1 MTFPGKRLGYP
12 PNRSQFHNYIS
23 AGKALNTQETK
34 AQDPQH
40 SSTGCGCQPTD
51 EEMLRS
57 LDAVIDG
64 FAKTDGALIPILQT
78 AQNLFGYLPVE
89 VLKHISLR
97 LKISYSEVTG
107 VVSFYSFFS
116 TVPRGKHVIRVCLGT
131 ACYVRGGKEVLE
143 AFKKNLKI
151 NVGET
156 TPDRMFSLE
165 VGRCFGACG
174 LAPVAMIDEDVHQRV
189 KSAKIREMISQYQH
203 EGEDVKEAR

>member
-1 MTFPGKRLGYP
+1 
-12 PNRSQFHNYIS
+12 
-23 AGKALNTQETK
+23 LNIQETK
-34 AQDPQH
+34 TQDPQRSA
-40 SSTGCGCQPTD
+40 SSVPCQPTD
-51 EEMLRS
+51 EELIRS

-78 AQNLFGYLPVE
+78 AQNLFGYLPKS

-97 LKISYSEVTG
+97 LKVPYSEVTG
-107 VVSFYSFFS
+107 VVTFYSFFS
-116 TVPRGKHVIRVCLGT
+116 TVPRGKHVVRVCLGT

-174 LAPVAMIDEDVHQRV
+174 LAPVAMIDDDVHQRV
-189 KSAKIREMISQYQH
+189 KSAKIRDIISQYQH
-203 EGEDVKEAR
+203 EGEDVKEAKS

>member
-1 MTFPGKRLGYP
+1 ME
-12 PNRSQFHNYIS
+12 
-23 AGKALNTQETK
+23 TQGSK
-34 AQDPQH
+34 NQDLTD
-40 SSTGCGCQPTD
+40 SSNPVGCCGCQVSE

-78 AQNLFGYLPVE
+78 AQNLFGYLPQN

-97 LKISYSEVTG
+97 LNIPYSEVTG
-107 VVSFYSFFS
+107 VVTFYSFFS

-156 TPDRMFSLE
+156 TPDRLFSLE

-189 KSAKIREMISQYQH
+189 KPAKVREIISQYQH